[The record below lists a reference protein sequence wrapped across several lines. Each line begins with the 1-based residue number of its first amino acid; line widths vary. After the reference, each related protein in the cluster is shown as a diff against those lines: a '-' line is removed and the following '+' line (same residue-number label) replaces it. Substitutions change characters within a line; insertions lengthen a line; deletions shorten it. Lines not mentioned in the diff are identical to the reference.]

1 MSRLK
6 TLFVIISAIAIG
18 TAVVFVIQP
27 SRYKQ
32 PSRIEIV
39 RVGVLPDEDEAA
51 LKLRYSPLLEHM
63 ARETGLKYQL
73 VVPASYA
80 DMLRIFAD
88 KELEIAY
95 LGGLTFVKAQIFH
108 HARPLVM
115 RDVDTRFTTY
125 FVTRADGPL
134 RDCESLKC
142 EALAGKVLSFGSKL
156 STSGHL
162 MPRHFLKLERRIEPE
177 SYFGEVRYS
186 GAHDK
191 TIYQARDGE
200 VDLGA
205 VNAEIFRTMRRD
217 GRLKQDDLRIIW
229 ETPPYPDYV
238 WAINGTLTKELR
250 TRLRNA
256 FLMLEMG
263 DKEHARILAAMG
275 THGFLPAGTA
285 EFAPLKKIAQ
295 SLGLLKLVK

>member
-1 MSRLK
+1 VSRLK

-134 RDCESLKC
+134 RDCANLKC
-142 EALAGKVLSFGSKL
+142 
-156 STSGHL
+156 
-162 MPRHFLKLERRIEPE
+162 
-177 SYFGEVRYS
+177 
-186 GAHDK
+186 
-191 TIYQARDGE
+191 
-200 VDLGA
+200 
-205 VNAEIFRTMRRD
+205 
-217 GRLKQDDLRIIW
+217 
-229 ETPPYPDYV
+229 
-238 WAINGTLTKELR
+238 
-250 TRLRNA
+250 
-256 FLMLEMG
+256 
-263 DKEHARILAAMG
+263 
-275 THGFLPAGTA
+275 
-285 EFAPLKKIAQ
+285 
-295 SLGLLKLVK
+295 